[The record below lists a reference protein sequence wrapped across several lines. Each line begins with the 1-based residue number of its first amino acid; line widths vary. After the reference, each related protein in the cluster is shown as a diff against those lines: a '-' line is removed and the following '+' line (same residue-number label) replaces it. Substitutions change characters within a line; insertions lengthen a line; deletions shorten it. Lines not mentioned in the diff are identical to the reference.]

1 MFWIWWQHGY
11 DDKTFSGKVRRLL
24 HHHQRLCSR
33 QNSQVWKC
41 YLDHGMR
48 RYWRPSSTYPLIY
61 TKTATQMEV
70 TLDKAPRFSIR
81 RVIWILLSDTICQ
94 LIQFYTNSEAAL
106 LSMPRRSRVTLSSSL
121 WKRARLHQR
130 IIAFAKFQTHRV
142 KKPPKCCQTRIHLP
156 QDTSHC
162 TRHPLQIH
170 FMQTEIR

>member
-106 LSMPRRSRVTLSSSL
+106 LPNLEMWLNLSWVRDYPKLEKDPLFLPSCPSQREKRPSHTSPFLPSAYKSSG
-121 WKRARLHQR
+121 H
-130 IIAFAKFQTHRV
+130 
-142 KKPPKCCQTRIHLP
+142 
-156 QDTSHC
+156 
-162 TRHPLQIH
+162 
-170 FMQTEIR
+170 

>member
-61 TKTATQMEV
+61 TKAASQMEV
-70 TLDKAPRFSIR
+70 APHNDLLTLPTLLTLLTLFTLLT
-81 RVIWILLSDTICQ
+81 ILRLLKLPTRNYWQQTFFGKWSDMARK
-94 LIQFYTNSEAAL
+94 L
-106 LSMPRRSRVTLSSSL
+106 VKSSSPL
-121 WKRARLHQR
+121 SPLSVTSRRPVNQPLHPK
-130 IIAFAKFQTHRV
+130 KFDQKFSLREMAWNREKIGT
-142 KKPPKCCQTRIHLP
+142 KTAPENN
-156 QDTSHC
+156 
-162 TRHPLQIH
+162 
-170 FMQTEIR
+170 F